1 MKILIIGCHGQLGWE
16 LTQSLPSLGE
26 VVPIDFPDLD
36 LADSESIRSWIRET
50 QPDVIINAGAY
61 TAVDLAESEVELA
74 NKVNV
79 IAPLILAEESK
90 KLNSLLIHFSTDYV
104 FNGNKGKPYY
114 ESDLPDPINIYGRS
128 KLEGEM
134 GVQSLGGMYFIFRTS
149 WLYSTRRDC
158 FVTKVLKWARTEK
171 IIRIAAD
178 QVGSP
183 TWSRSLSDEIH
194 HSLKIIM
201 QNDKSWIEENAGIY
215 HLAGN
220 GAVNRFEW
228 AEKILQY
235 DPKPEESI
243 YSKLIKT
250 TSDTFNL
257 PAKRPLNTALDCS
270 RFQKVFNSFYSDWEI
285 SLKQALTE

>member
-1 MKILIIGCHGQLGWE
+1 MKILIIGCNGQLGWE
-16 LTQSLPSLGE
+16 LTRSLPSLGE
-26 VVPIDFPDLD
+26 VVPVDFPDLD
-36 LADSESIRSWIRET
+36 LTDPESIRSWMQET
-50 QPDVIINAGAY
+50 EPDVIINAGAY
-61 TAVDLAESEVELA
+61 TAVDQAESEVELA
-74 NKVNV
+74 NKVNAF
-79 IAPLILAEESK
+79 APLILAEESQ

-104 FNGNKGKPYY
+104 FNGKKGNPYD
-114 ESDLPDPINIYGRS
+114 ETDLPDPINTYGRS
-128 KLEGEM
+128 KLEGER
-134 GVQSLGGMYFIFRTS
+134 GVQSLGGKYFIFRTS

-183 TWSRSLSDEIH
+183 TWSRSLSDATR
-194 HSLKIIM
+194 HSLKIMM
-201 QNDKSWIEENAGIY
+201 QNGESWIEENAGIY

-243 YSKLIKT
+243 YSELIQ
-250 TSDTFNL
+250 TSSEIFDL
-257 PAKRPLNTALDCS
+257 PAKRPQNTALDCS